1 MGTKKLCKA
10 NTSNGTKCKAAAV
23 TDSEFC
29 FFHDPAGAADRTAA
43 QSLGGH
49 GNRMKTL
56 DAGTPDVKIQ
66 NSGDTIVL
74 LSETI
79 NQVRKG
85 FIDPRVANSVGYLAN
100 IAMRAVEQNEL
111 EARIRKL
118 EAVLEDRM
126 ALDTG
131 RQVCP

>member
-1 MGTKKLCKA
+1 MGTRKLCKA
-10 NTSNGTKCKAAAV
+10 SKSDGSKCKVAAL

-29 FFHDPAGAADRTAA
+29 FFHDPSRTADRKAA

-56 DAGTPDVKIQ
+56 DPGIPDVKIQ
-66 NSGDTIVL
+66 NSGDTIAL

-85 FIDPRVANSVGYLAN
+85 IIEPRVANAVGYLAN
-100 IAMRAVEQNEL
+100 IAMRALEQNEL
-111 EARIRKL
+111 EARIRSL
-118 EAVLEDRM
+118 EANLENRM
-126 ALDTG
+126 ALVSG
-131 RQVCP
+131 R

>member
-1 MGTKKLCKA
+1 METKKLCKA
-10 NTSNGTKCKAAAV
+10 NKSDGSRCEVAAL

-29 FFHDPAGAADRTAA
+29 FFHDPSRAADRKAA

-49 GNRMKTL
+49 GNRIRTL
-56 DAGTPDVKIQ
+56 DPGVPDVRIQ
-66 NSGDTIVL
+66 NSEDTVSL

-85 FIDPRVANSVGYLAN
+85 VIDPRVANAVGYLAN
-100 IAMRAVEQNEL
+100 IALRAVDQNEL

-118 EAVLEDRM
+118 ESLLQNRM
-126 ALDTG
+126 TVVSG
-131 RQVCP
+131 G